1 MPFRKYGNNKTN
13 GYDSKKEYLRGLE
26 LRQWQKDGKIS
37 DLEEQKKFI
46 LQEGF
51 KNNQGK
57 TQYPIHYTPD
67 FCYKENGVEVAEDVK
82 GFKTEVYKIKAK
94 LFQKKYPNIKF
105 IET

>member
-1 MPFRKYGNNKTN
+1 MHFSKYGNTKTN

-57 TQYPIHYTPD
+57 TMYPIHYTLD
-67 FCYKENGVEVAEDVK
+67 FCYKENGVQVAEDVK
-82 GFKTEVYKIKAK
+82 GFKTDVYKLKAK